1 MSPTLF
7 VFNDG
12 ESLTHKRLIDCRVTE
27 GMPEC
32 PLADECPSFS
42 ERIEGMGCQHY
53 GDRSG
58 AEWCSHYNQPIND
71 LKQQPVKIGE
81 EVVVDVEDIHES
93 GAGVGRTEDGF
104 IVMVDGVL
112 PEARAK
118 VKITEVRSNHARA
131 DEVERLPMEEADD
144 IDDSEDVDA
153 SDDAELSDRE
163 RALKRERLG
172 SRENFWGN

>member
-1 MSPTLF
+1 
-7 VFNDG
+7 
-12 ESLTHKRLIDCRVTE
+12 
-27 GMPEC
+27 MPEC

-53 GDRSG
+53 GDRGG
-58 AEWCSHYNQPIND
+58 AEWCSHYSQPIRD
-71 LKQQPVKIGE
+71 LKQQPVQIGE

-112 PEARAK
+112 PDARAK

-131 DEVERLPMEEADD
+131 DEVERLPM
-144 IDDSEDVDA
+144 
-153 SDDAELSDRE
+153 DDADGTGDGAADGDTDAEAEDEGEDDDRSDRQK
-163 RALKRERLG
+163 ALDRERLG

>member
-1 MSPTLF
+1 
-7 VFNDG
+7 
-12 ESLTHKRLIDCRVTE
+12 
-27 GMPEC
+27 MPDC

-53 GDRSG
+53 GDRGG
-58 AEWCSHYNQPIND
+58 AEWCSHYSQPIRD
-71 LKQQPVKIGE
+71 LKGQPVTLGE

-118 VKITEVRSNHARA
+118 VRITEVRSNHARA
-131 DEVERLPMEEADD
+131 DEVERLPMDEEGEGEEAVATGESGSSDGEEGAGE
-144 IDDSEDVDA
+144 SE
-153 SDDAELSDRE
+153 RE
-163 RALKRERLG
+163 RALDRERLG
-172 SRENFWGN
+172 SRENFWGS

>member
-1 MSPTLF
+1 
-7 VFNDG
+7 
-12 ESLTHKRLIDCRVTE
+12 
-27 GMPEC
+27 MPEC
-32 PLADECPSFS
+32 PLADDCPSFS

-53 GDRSG
+53 GDRGG
-58 AEWCSHYNQPIND
+58 AEWCSHYSQPIRD
-71 LKQQPVKIGE
+71 LKQQPVKLGE

-112 PEARAK
+112 PDARAK

-131 DEVERLPMEEADD
+131 DEVERLPMDDEA
-144 IDDSEDVDA
+144 EA
-153 SDDAELSDRE
+153 ESDDGDDDEAELDGDGEKDERSDRQK
-163 RALKRERLG
+163 ALDRGRLG